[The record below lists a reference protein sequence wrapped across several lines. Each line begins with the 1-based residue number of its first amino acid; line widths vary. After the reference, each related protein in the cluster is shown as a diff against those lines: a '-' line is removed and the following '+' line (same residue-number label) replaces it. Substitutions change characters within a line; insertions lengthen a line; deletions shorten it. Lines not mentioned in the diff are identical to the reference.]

1 MKKPCN
7 TIGIQQCMFPDG
19 NRRKCLVE
27 EYFLGKGTSY
37 FSESQGGDVEIIDLV
52 FL

>member
-7 TIGIQQCMFPDG
+7 TIGIQQCMFPYG

-27 EYFLGKGTSY
+27 EYFLGKDTSY
-37 FSESQGGDVEIIDLV
+37 FSESQGGHTEIFDLV